1 MILYADRKTEDAKRH
16 FLMLAKGRTKWKKKK
31 QFLDQDGKPMFVTD
45 GKLKYLRN
53 KLYRLNLKRECFTLK
68 GMSFNGSVWIK
79 GTKK

>member
-1 MILYADRKTEDAKRH
+1 MILDADRKTEDAKRH

-31 QFLDQDGKPMFVTD
+31 QFLDQEGKPMFVTD
-45 GKLKYLRN
+45 GKLKYLLN